1 VDNYPD
7 NFVLAPWESHL
18 PGRSD
23 GGRSPAWWPEPGLE
37 PAGDLDRDQL
47 AATVA
52 GRTPAA
58 YDEHRRVLD
67 NVRAGHQAA
76 AAGQGLQAGGREL
89 EVLALVAAGKT
100 NREAAARLFL
110 SEATVKT
117 HLLNIYAKLN
127 AADRASAVAEAY
139 KRGLL

>member
-1 VDNYPD
+1 VRISPC
-7 NFVLAPWESHL
+7 
-18 PGRSD
+18 PGD
-23 GGRSPAWWPEPGLE
+23 LTEAVPLIGGRDRDWNWPR
-37 PAGDLDRDQL
+37 DLDRDQL
-47 AATVA
+47 AAAVA
-52 GRTPAA
+52 GRKPSA

-67 NVRAGHQAA
+67 DVRAGHQAA
-76 AAGQGLQAGGREL
+76 DAGQGLQAGGREL
-89 EVLALVAAGKT
+89 EVLALVTAGKT